1 MSLGR
6 LHDRNVKFSP
16 VLVKANP
23 IIFSVTLVVGQTK
36 VAGVKIIR
44 HIAEMQSTAAALKR
58 AGRRL
63 ALVPTMGAL
72 HTGHATLMRRA
83 RAGGAATV
91 VSIYVNPTQFG
102 PHEDFNRYP
111 RNMEADAALCAG
123 ESVDI
128 IFAPLDAEMYAGN
141 AASTWVEETTLAK
154 QLEGERRPGHF
165 RGVCTVV
172 AKLFNIVQPDSAAFG
187 QKDFQQLAV
196 ITRMVRDL
204 GYPIEILPV
213 PIVREADGLALS
225 SRNRYLNPTERAQA
239 TILWQALSAAQKL
252 FATGE
257 HRAAPLQAS
266 LLRTLQLAPAIRLD
280 YAEIVSGATLE
291 PVTDVQTGAVALLAA
306 HLGQTRLIDNA
317 IF

>member
-1 MSLGR
+1 
-6 LHDRNVKFSP
+6 
-16 VLVKANP
+16 
-23 IIFSVTLVVGQTK
+23 VTLVVGQTK

-44 HIAEMQSTAAALKR
+44 HIAEMQATATALKR

-72 HTGHATLMRRA
+72 HAGHATLMRRA

-111 RNMEADAALCAG
+111 RDMEADAALCAG

-141 AASTWVEETTLAK
+141 AASTWVEETALAK
-154 QLEGERRPGHF
+154 RLEGERRPGHF

-172 AKLFNIVQPDSAAFG
+172 AKLFNIVQPDIAAFG

-204 GYPIEILPV
+204 GYPIEVLPV

-225 SRNRYLNPTERAQA
+225 SRNRYLNPPERAQA
-239 TILWQALSAAQKL
+239 TILWQALSTAQKL

-257 HRAAPLQAS
+257 YRTAQLQAS

-280 YAEIVSGATLE
+280 YAEIVSAATLE
-291 PVTDVQTGAVALLAA
+291 PVTDVKTGAVALLAA
-306 HLGQTRLIDNA
+306 HFGQTRLIDNA